1 MATYTLGHGTKIEY
15 SATENGTYKQI
26 YGATSIGEVG
36 GSPDRVSTDSL
47 DNEKFH
53 TAIDGLMPEVA
64 LDIPFNLDAQSA
76 QANLKEVYD
85 MEQAGTEY
93 YFKITYTSGVVVSFR
108 SKVRY
113 SLGAA
118 NPNELETFTMHL
130 SPVGEPTITVPT
142 TSL

>member
-15 SATENGTYKQI
+15 SATENGTYKQL
-26 YGATSIGEVG
+26 YGATSVSEVG
-36 GSPDRVSTDSL
+36 GTPDRVSTDSL

-64 LDIPFNLDAQSA
+64 LDIPFNLDVQSA

-93 YFKITYTSGVVVSFR
+93 YFKITYTSGVIVTFK

-130 SPVGEPTITVPT
+130 SPVGEPVITVPT

>member
-1 MATYTLGHGTKIEY
+1 MATFTLGHGTKLEY
-15 SATENGTYKQI
+15 STTENGEYTQLYA
-26 YGATSIGEVG
+26 ATSIPEIG
-36 GSPDRVSTDSL
+36 GAPDRVSTDSL
-47 DNEKFH
+47 DNEKYH

-64 LDIPFNLDAQSA
+64 LDIPFNLDVQSA
-76 QANLKEVYD
+76 KANLKEVAD
-85 MEQAGTEY
+85 METAGTEY
-93 YFKITYTSGVVVSFR
+93 YFKITYTSGVIVTFR

-130 SPVGEPTITVPT
+130 SPVGEPVITVPT

>member
-1 MATYTLGHGTKIEY
+1 MATFTLGHGTKIEY
-15 SATENGTYKQI
+15 SATENGTYKQL
-26 YGATSIGEVG
+26 YAATSIPEIG
-36 GSPDRVSTDSL
+36 GTPDRVSADSL

-64 LDIPFNLDAQSA
+64 LDIPFNLDVQSA
-76 QANLKEVYD
+76 KANLKEVAD
-85 MEQAGTEY
+85 METAGTEY
-93 YFKITYTSGVVVSFR
+93 YFKITYTSGVIVTFR

-130 SPVGEPTITVPT
+130 SPVGEPVITVPT

>member
-1 MATYTLGHGTKIEY
+1 MATFTLGHGTKIEY
-15 SATENGTYKQI
+15 SATENGTYNQL
-26 YGATSIGEVG
+26 YAATSIPEIG
-36 GSPDRVSTDSL
+36 GTPDRVSTDSL

-64 LDIPFNLDAQSA
+64 LDIPFNLDVQSA
-76 QANLKEVYD
+76 KANLKEVAD
-85 MEQAGTEY
+85 METAGTEY
-93 YFKITYTSGVVVSFR
+93 YFKITYTSGVIVTFR

-130 SPVGEPTITVPT
+130 SPVGEPVITVPT

>member
-15 SATENGTYKQI
+15 SATESGTYKQL
-26 YGATSIGEVG
+26 YAATSIPEIG
-36 GSPDRVSTDSL
+36 GAPDRVSTDSL
-47 DNEKFH
+47 DNEKYH

-76 QANLKEVYD
+76 QANLKEVKD
-85 MEQAGTEY
+85 MEDAGTEY
-93 YFKITYTSGVVVSFR
+93 FFKITYTSGVVVSFK

-118 NPNELETFTMHL
+118 NPNELNTFTMHL
-130 SPVGEPTITVPT
+130 SPVGEPVITVPT

>member
-15 SATENGTYKQI
+15 SSSQSGTYKQL
-26 YGATSIGEVG
+26 YAATSIPEIG
-36 GSPDRVSTDSL
+36 GTPDKVSTDSL
-47 DNEKFH
+47 DNQKYH

-64 LDIPFNLDAQSA
+64 LDIPFNLDVTSA
-76 QANLKEVYD
+76 NANLKDVYD
-85 MEQAGTEY
+85 MEATGNEY
-93 YFKITYTSGVVVSFR
+93 YFKITYTSGVVVSFK
-108 SKVRY
+108 SKVKY

-142 TSL
+142 ASL

>member
-1 MATYTLGHGTKIEY
+1 M
-15 SATENGTYKQI
+15 
-26 YGATSIGEVG
+26 
-36 GSPDRVSTDSL
+36 SL
-47 DNEKFH
+47 DNEKYH

-93 YFKITYTSGVVVSFR
+93 YFKITYTSGVIVTFR
-108 SKVRY
+108 SVVKY

-130 SPVGEPTITVPT
+130 SPVGEPVVTVPT

>member
-15 SATENGTYKQI
+15 SATENGTYKQL
-26 YGATSIGEVG
+26 YAATSIPEIG
-36 GSPDRVSTDSL
+36 GTPDRVSTDSL
-47 DNEKFH
+47 DNEKYH

-64 LDIPFNLDAQSA
+64 LDIPFNLDASSA
-76 QANLKEVYD
+76 QANLKEVKD
-85 MEQAGTEY
+85 MEDAGTEY
-93 YFKITYTSGVVVSFR
+93 YFKITYTSGVIVTFR

-130 SPVGEPTITVPT
+130 SPVGEPVITVPT

>member
-15 SATENGTYKQI
+15 SATENGTYKQL

-47 DNEKFH
+47 DNQKFH

-64 LDIPFNLDAQSA
+64 LDIPFNLDASSA

-93 YFKITYTSGVVVSFR
+93 FFKITYTSGVVVSFK

-130 SPVGEPTITVPT
+130 SPVGEPVITVPT

>member
-15 SATENGTYKQI
+15 SATESGTYKQL

-36 GSPDRVSTDSL
+36 GSPDRISTDSL
-47 DNEKFH
+47 DNVKYH

-76 QANLKEVYD
+76 QANLKEVKD
-85 MEQAGTEY
+85 MEDAGTEY
-93 YFKITYTSGVVVSFR
+93 FFKITYTSGVVVSFK

-130 SPVGEPTITVPT
+130 SPVGEPVITVPT

>member
-1 MATYTLGHGTKIEY
+1 MATFTLGHGTKIEY
-15 SATENGTYKQI
+15 SATENGTYKQL
-26 YGATSIGEVG
+26 YAATSIPEIG
-36 GSPDRVSTDSL
+36 GTPDRVSTDSL

-64 LDIPFNLDAQSA
+64 LDIPFNLDAQSS

-108 SKVRY
+108 SVVKY

-130 SPVGEPTITVPT
+130 SPVGEPVITVPT

>member
-15 SATENGTYKQI
+15 SATENGSYKQL
-26 YGATSIGEVG
+26 YAATSIPEIG
-36 GSPDRVSTDSL
+36 GAPDRVSTDSL
-47 DNEKFH
+47 DNEKYH

-64 LDIPFNLDAQSA
+64 LDIPFNLDASSA
-76 QANLKEVYD
+76 QANLKEVKD
-85 MEQAGTEY
+85 MEDAGTEY
-93 YFKITYTSGVVVSFR
+93 FFKITYTSGVVVSFK

-130 SPVGEPTITVPT
+130 SPVGEPVITVPT

>member
-1 MATYTLGHGTKIEY
+1 MATFTLGHGTKIEY
-15 SATENGTYKQI
+15 SATENGTYKQL
-26 YGATSIGEVG
+26 YAATSIPEIG
-36 GSPDRVSTDSL
+36 GTPDRVSTDSL

-64 LDIPFNLDAQSA
+64 LDIPFNLDAQSS

-108 SKVRY
+108 SAVKY

-130 SPVGEPTITVPT
+130 SPVGEPVITVPT

>member
-1 MATYTLGHGTKIEY
+1 M
-15 SATENGTYKQI
+15 
-26 YGATSIGEVG
+26 
-36 GSPDRVSTDSL
+36 SL

-64 LDIPFNLDAQSA
+64 LDIPFNLDVQSA
-76 QANLKEVYD
+76 NANLKEVAD
-85 MEQAGTEY
+85 METAGTEY

-130 SPVGEPTITVPT
+130 SPVGEPVITVPN